1 VTPVNP
7 ATEPDEPTPEE
18 RRAAF
23 RIVRGEPTDEEVA
36 ALTVVL
42 AAAAASAVTTAP
54 AAVRDRWS
62 DPAARLRMPPRPGP
76 GAWKTSTWPR

>member
-1 VTPVNP
+1 V
-7 ATEPDEPTPEE
+7 TEPHEPTPEE
-18 RRAAF
+18 RRATF

-42 AAAAASAVTTAP
+42 AAAAASAATTAP

-62 DPAARLRMPPRPGP
+62 DPASRLRVPLRPGP